1 MLERMAMAH
10 QNDPDLV
17 RDLLVDPGL
26 WVVVGLS
33 NNKERDAWQ
42 IARYLKVEQGKAIM
56 PVHPKAE
63 TVHGAKGSAGD
74 FSGAYADW
82 AKGYGSISDIPD
94 GTDVKVVQC
103 FVNSDNVGA
112 VVDEAIANKERL
124 DIDAIWM
131 QRGVV
136 DVAAAARAR
145 KVGMG
150 VVMDTCPKI
159 EYPRLR
165 PRGT

>member
-56 PVHPKAE
+56 PVHPKGE
-63 TVHGAKGSAGD
+63 TVHGAKG
-74 FSGAYADW
+74 YA
-82 AKGYGSISDIPD
+82 SISDIPD